1 MLPSLSEALAESAT
15 TLPVVNVCPFA
26 GLVRLTVG
34 GALVA
39 AVIVMTWDLVP
50 VTPASFVA
58 VALMV

>member
-34 GALVA
+34 ATFARLLTVMLTLLELVA
-39 AVIVMTWDLVP
+39 A
-50 VTPASFVA
+50 PALSTA
-58 VALMV
+58 RA